1 MFSPIGNTV
10 GQLIPVILV
19 AKNLKTSSSSSSSSS
34 SSDSNVDDDSNYT
47 ISGMSDLMLVELI
60 LCMIPVILAAFLLTD
75 RPPTPPSNSML
86 RKSASTGL
94 QCNSKQRCGWRGS
107 HSFASQHHRY
117 CMYSTLKDMFDCTSV
132 IVMTTTCAYIL
143 YMMCIHT
150 YIHTLPDP
158 GPSQYYIR
166 NGSK

>member
-1 MFSPIGNTV
+1 MCSPIGNAV

-19 AKNLKTSSSSSSSSS
+19 AKNLKTSSSSSS

-86 RKSASTGL
+86 RKTTSTGL
-94 QCNSKQRCGWRGS
+94 HNSNDVV
-107 HSFASQHHRY
+107 SQANI
-117 CMYSTLKDMFDCTSV
+117 TGTV
-132 IVMTTTCAYIL
+132 
-143 YMMCIHT
+143 CIA
-150 YIHTLPDP
+150 L
-158 GPSQYYIR
+158 
-166 NGSK
+166 

>member
-1 MFSPIGNTV
+1 MCSPISNAV

-19 AKNLKTSSSSSSSSS
+19 TKNLKTSSSSS

-86 RKSASTGL
+86 RKSASTTGL
-94 QCNSKQRCGWRGS
+94 QCNSNDVVDEDLIV
-107 HSFASQHHRY
+107 SQANI
-117 CMYSTLKDMFDCTSV
+117 TGTV
-132 IVMTTTCAYIL
+132 
-143 YMMCIHT
+143 CIA
-150 YIHTLPDP
+150 P
-158 GPSQYYIR
+158 
-166 NGSK
+166 

>member
-19 AKNLKTSSSSSSSSS
+19 AKNLKTSSSSSSSS

-94 QCNSKQRCGWRGS
+94 QCNSNDVDDEDLIV
-107 HSFASQHHRY
+107 SQANI
-117 CMYSTLKDMFDCTSV
+117 TGTV
-132 IVMTTTCAYIL
+132 
-143 YMMCIHT
+143 CIA
-150 YIHTLPDP
+150 P
-158 GPSQYYIR
+158 
-166 NGSK
+166 

>member
-19 AKNLKTSSSSSSSSS
+19 AKNLKTSSSSSSS

-75 RPPTPPSNSML
+75 RPPTPPSNFML

-94 QCNSKQRCGWRGS
+94 QCNSNDVVDEDLIV
-107 HSFASQHHRY
+107 SQANI
-117 CMYSTLKDMFDCTSV
+117 TGTV
-132 IVMTTTCAYIL
+132 
-143 YMMCIHT
+143 CIA
-150 YIHTLPDP
+150 P
-158 GPSQYYIR
+158 
-166 NGSK
+166 